1 MYIPKVFEQ
10 ADSASLIKLVK
21 DFPFATLIASS
32 NDGLEAEHLPM
43 YMDDGVLQG
52 HVAKGNPFWQRI
64 AEGSDVMAIFQGANS
79 YISPSYYPSKQRDGK
94 VVPTWNYLVVHVKGK
109 IKYKHEA
116 SWKLSML
123 TRLTDLHET
132 RKSMPWQVC
141 DAPQDYLVNM
151 LSALVGIEIH
161 IESMAGKWKVSQ
173 NQSVENK
180 QGVVDGLAQ
189 EESLSASLMSSIVGA
204 S

>member
-10 ADSASLIKLVK
+10 ADSASVFKLVK

-116 SWKLSML
+116 NWKLSML

-132 RKSMPWQVC
+132 KKSMPWQVS

-173 NQSVENK
+173 NQSAENK

-189 EESLSASLMSSIVGA
+189 EETPSASLMSSIIGA

>member
-10 ADSASLIKLVK
+10 TDNASLFKLVK
-21 DFPFATLIASS
+21 DYPFATLIALS

-43 YMDDGVLQG
+43 CMDDGVLQG

-64 AEGSDVMAIFQGANS
+64 AESSNVMAIFQGANS

-116 SWKLSML
+116 NWKLGML
-123 TRLTDLHET
+123 TKLTDLHET
-132 RKSMPWQVC
+132 KKSMPWQIS

-161 IESMAGKWKVSQ
+161 IESTVGKWKVSQ
-173 NQSVENK
+173 NQSAENK
-180 QGVVDGLAQ
+180 QGVVDGLA
-189 EESLSASLMSSIVGA
+189 EEGSLSAGLMSSIVGA